1 MAGLGF
7 ALFAFFG
14 VILVRMLC
22 EGTAAAGPAFL
33 APVG

>member
-14 VILVRMLC
+14 VILVQVLC
-22 EGTAAAGPAFL
+22 EGTAAAGPASL
-33 APVG
+33 TPVG